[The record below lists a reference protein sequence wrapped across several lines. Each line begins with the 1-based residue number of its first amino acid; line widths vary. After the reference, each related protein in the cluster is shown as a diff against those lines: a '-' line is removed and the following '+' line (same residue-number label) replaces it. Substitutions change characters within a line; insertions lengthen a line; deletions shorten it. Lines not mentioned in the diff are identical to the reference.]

1 MTPPPC
7 STSSFRFPTHSRSC
21 APRSMLAATWSSS
34 PRPAPAKRLWCRSTC
49 CDAPWRGDDRI
60 LMLEPRRL
68 ATRAAATRMAF
79 LLGQPVG
86 QTIGY
91 RTRLDGA
98 GSAET
103 RVEVITEGLLLRR
116 LQSDPG
122 LDGVAAVILD
132 EIHERSL
139 ESDLGLALCLDLQRM
154 LRPELRLLAMS
165 ATADGARLSGLMDA
179 DVIESAG
186 RQYPVTVEHSS
197 ARHRL
202 PIATCRTPSPERS
215 ASRWNATRATSSPSS
230 PEWRKSVALR
240 PHWTPVAR
248 WCCRS
253 TATCLPRSRTARSV
267 PPRAAASC
275 WRPPSPRPH

>member
-1 MTPPPC
+1 MLDLELPVTDALPALHATLDAGRNAVLVAPPGAGKTTLVP
-7 STSSFRFPTHSRSC
+7 
-21 APRSMLAATWSSS
+21 LA
-34 PRPAPAKRLWCRSTC
+34 LL
-49 CDAPWRGDDRI
+49 DAPWRGDGRI

-186 RQYPVTVEHSS
+186 RKIPVTVEHTKRATSPTS
-197 ARHRL
+197 
-202 PIATCRTPSPERS
+202 ATCRTPSPERS
-215 ASRWNATRATSSPSS
+215 ASR
-230 PEWRKSVALR
+230 
-240 PHWTPVAR
+240 
-248 WCCRS
+248 
-253 TATCLPRSRTARSV
+253 
-267 PPRAAASC
+267 
-275 WRPPSPRPH
+275 